1 MTLHPCAGKRETT
14 ARRGEHVVSAPIGVV
29 ATGPL
34 QDHTAATRPIK
45 LLVIEDSEDDVKL
58 AMRTLRRGGFDPT
71 YRRVQDRDALAIAL
85 AAQPWDAVLADFSL
99 PGFDGLE
106 ALALF

>member
-1 MTLHPCAGKRETT
+1 MTLHPCASKRETT
-14 ARRGEHVVSAPIGVV
+14 ARRGEHVVSAPRGVV

-34 QDHTAATRPIK
+34 QGHSATRPIK
-45 LLVIEDSEDDVKL
+45 LLVIEDSEDDAKL
-58 AMRTLRRGGFDPT
+58 TMRMLRRGGFDPT

-99 PGFDGLE
+99 P
-106 ALALF
+106 